1 MTPQQPAAPVKT
13 SGQRPRI
20 LLIGANGQVGWE
32 LRRTLAGLGEVIA
45 ASIEGGYG
53 PIIDLLDHG
62 LLARLVAEARPDA
75 VVNAAAY
82 TAVDKAETERD
93 VAQRINAD
101 AVGELGRLLA
111 ERGIPIIHYSTDFVF
126 PGTGKRPYTEDDIAA
141 PLNVYGE
148 TKLGGELA
156 LLDSGAPC
164 LILRTSWVYGARGA
178 NFLLTMLRLL
188 REKDELRIVDDQIG
202 SPTWSRM
209 LAELTALVLYRVL
222 RGDLDLKQV
231 GGLYHLTGAG
241 EVSWFG
247 FAQAILERAELNCR
261 LIPIP
266 STDYPAPAR
275 RPAYSVLD
283 NRKFQETFGLHMP
296 DWRVSLDQCLELI
309 PC

>member
-1 MTPQQPAAPVKT
+1 MTKHRAAHPRQ
-13 SGQRPRI
+13 GAHRPRI

-53 PIIDLLDHG
+53 PIVDLLDQG
-62 LLARLVAEARPDA
+62 LLAQLVEDSRPDA

-93 VAQRINAD
+93 IARRINAD

-111 ERGIPIIHYSTDFVF
+111 ARGTPIIHYSTDFVF
-126 PGTGKRPYTEDDIAA
+126 SGQATRPYTEADPPG

-156 LLDSGAPC
+156 LLDSGAPS

-178 NFLLTMLRLL
+178 NFLLTMLRLFQD
-188 REKDELRIVDDQIG
+188 KDELRIVDDQIG

-209 LAELTALVLYRVL
+209 LAELTALILYRTLSGDIDL
-222 RGDLDLKQV
+222 REV
-231 GGLYHLTGAG
+231 GGLYHLTGSG
-241 EVSWFG
+241 SVSWFG
-247 FAQAILERAELNCR
+247 FAQAILARSGGDCR
-261 LIPIP
+261 LIPIH
-266 STDYPAPAR
+266 SSEYPAPAK

-283 NRKFQETFGLHMP
+283 NTKLQETFGLHMP
-296 DWRVSLDQCLELI
+296 DWRESLDQCLELI

>member
-1 MTPQQPAAPVKT
+1 MTQHPPAPDLP
-13 SGQRPRI
+13 RPKI

-32 LRRTLAGLGEVIA
+32 LRRTLAGLGEVVA

-53 PIIDLLDHG
+53 PIVDLLDHG
-62 LLARLVAEARPDA
+62 LLAQLVTDTQPDA

-93 VAQRINAD
+93 IARRINAD

-111 ERGIPIIHYSTDFVF
+111 ARGIPIIHYSTDFVF
-126 PGTGKRPYTEDDIAA
+126 SGAADHPYREDDAVG

-156 LLDSGAPC
+156 LLESGAPC
-164 LILRTSWVYGARGA
+164 LIFRTSWVYGARGA

-188 REKDELRIVDDQIG
+188 KEKDELRIVDDQIG

-209 LAELTALVLYRVL
+209 LAEMTGLVLYRVL

-231 GGLYHLTGAG
+231 GGLYHLTGSG

-247 FAQAILERAELNCR
+247 FAQAILERAGLECR
-261 LIPIP
+261 LLPIH
-266 STDYPAPAR
+266 SSDYPAPAR
-275 RPAYSVLD
+275 RPAYSVLG
-283 NRKFQETFGLHMP
+283 NHKFQETFGLYMP
-296 DWRVSLDQCLELI
+296 HWQDSLEQCLELI
-309 PC
+309 PCGSC